1 MPELLLE
8 ILSEEI
14 PARMQSKAADDFK
27 RIASR
32 GLNEA
37 GLEFSI
43 AESYVTP
50 RRLALVVYGLPVQ
63 KSDVME
69 ERKGPRTDAPAQA
82 IDGFKRSLPEEAV
95 IEERRSPK
103 GGVLFATWEEPGR
116 STHDVLLNCLPKI
129 FQDLP

>member
-37 GLEFSI
+37 GLEFSS
-43 AESYVTP
+43 AETYVTP
-50 RRLALVVYGLPVQ
+50 RRLALVVYGLPAQ
-63 KSDVME
+63 KSDANE
-69 ERKGPRTDAPAQA
+69 ERKGPRIDAPEKA
-82 IDGFKRSLPEEAV
+82 IDGFKRSLPEDAV
-95 IEERRSPK
+95 IEERPSSK
-103 GGVLFATWEEPGR
+103 GGVFFATWEDPGR
-116 STHDVLLNCLPKI
+116 STADLLVNCLQKI
-129 FQDLP
+129 FVCQ